1 LRLVD
6 DDSAAY
12 ARVAEAMKLPRKTEE
27 EKKERQPHDR
37 KRHRGWRAHGR
48 DRVTRGRPERDDQP
62 RLRKG
67 RRSSEGHLRTPRS
80 RGRRQ
85 RRATPAHHRL
95 RRISD
100 RTLGLT
106 VRLLHGKPLAEKLHE
121 GSRERSAAL
130 HTRGIAPRLAAVS
143 VGIDPAANTYLQRLA
158 ARGTKL
164 DIAVDE
170 VPLSGDATER
180 QLITTL
186 ERLSADA
193 RVHGI
198 LLLTPLPGTL
208 DEGHIVDHIV
218 PAKDVEGMNP
228 FNVGLLADGRPRF
241 VPSTAEAIVELLK
254 FHGVSLRGARAV
266 VIGRS
271 TVIGRPAAYLLLN
284 EDATVTIA
292 HRGTAELAA
301 ITRTADVVVVGI
313 GRAGFVKGDILRSGA
328 TVIDAGIN
336 VTPQGIVGDVDLA
349 SVSAVAGAL
358 SPVPGGVGAVT

>member
-1 LRLVD
+1 
-6 DDSAAY
+6 
-12 ARVAEAMKLPRKTEE
+12 M
-27 EKKERQPHDR
+27 
-37 KRHRGWRAHGR
+37 
-48 DRVTRGRPERDDQP
+48 
-62 RLRKG
+62 
-67 RRSSEGHLRTPRS
+67 
-80 RGRRQ
+80 
-85 RRATPAHHRL
+85 
-95 RRISD
+95 
-100 RTLGLT
+100 
-106 VRLLHGKPLAEKLHE
+106 RLLHGKPLAEE
-121 GSRERSAAL
+121 L
-130 HTRGIAPRLAAVS
+130 HTTSAQRTARLRDRGVEPRLAVVS
-143 VGIDPAANTYLQRLA
+143 VGADPAANTYLQRLVGHG
-158 ARGTKL
+158 RRLG
-164 DIAVDE
+164 IVVDDVSLPRE
-170 VPLSGDATER
+170 SAEATVAG
-180 QLITTL
+180 TL
-186 ERLSADA
+186 ERLGADP
-193 RVHGI
+193 RVNGM
-198 LLLTPLPGTL
+198 LLLTPLPGKL
-208 DEGHIVDHIV
+208 DEGHLVDHI
-218 PAKDVEGMNP
+218 AREKDVEGMNP

-358 SPVPGGVGAVT
+358 SPVPGGVGAVTTELLLRNVITATEHQRKD